1 MLAVMLCLQSRCI
14 TNVAHSVRSK
24 AGHAAIE
31 SRLETDQAD
40 RDHSVAIEPAFVVGL
55 DARVRPDLFLI
66 QCQPGGNSN
75 FNLRIKS
82 VSAPRDMKPWWLIGI
97 VTKFTSRG
105 APEPHGPIKSRVK
118 FRPGSGR
125 VPGG

>member
-66 QCQPGGNSN
+66 QCQPGKQQLQPANQVRLGPTRHETVVADRNCN
-75 FNLRIKS
+75 EIHLEGCPR
-82 VSAPRDMKPWWLIGI
+82 APRADQVSGKVPAG
-97 VTKFTSRG
+97 
-105 APEPHGPIKSRVK
+105 
-118 FRPGSGR
+118 FR
-125 VPGG
+125 